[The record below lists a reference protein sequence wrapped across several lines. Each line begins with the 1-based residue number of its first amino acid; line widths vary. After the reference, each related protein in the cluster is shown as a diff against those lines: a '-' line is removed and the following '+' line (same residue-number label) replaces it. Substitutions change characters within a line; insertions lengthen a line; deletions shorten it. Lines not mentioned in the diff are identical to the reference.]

1 MKYSGPHCYQFKIDD
16 SVEFR
21 KTMSIELEGNP
32 TRFAAP
38 LTKNKV
44 PKIYVMKI
52 KGEIVY
58 IGYTSQS
65 ITTRLNNGLRANGK
79 TGYHGYKWKNE
90 IDQIELLVFV
100 FDDTLTH
107 DKEQNKRIINFV
119 EAIEAELVYQYRAQM
134 GNWPKFQHEI
144 HFNNKE
150 REQVLE
156 ISKMIFSA
164 LWDKI

>member
-1 MKYSGPHCYQFKIDD
+1 MKYSAPYRFQLKIEETVA
-16 SVEFR
+16 SR
-21 KTMSIELEGNP
+21 KNMVIELDGNP
-32 TRFAAP
+32 IRFSAP

-52 KGEIVY
+52 AGEIVY

-90 IDQIELLVFV
+90 IDQMELLVFV
-100 FDDTLTH
+100 FDATLTD
-107 DKEQNKRIINFV
+107 DKEQNKPIINFV
-119 EAIEAELVYQYRAQM
+119 EAIEAELVFQHREQT

-144 HFNNKE
+144 HFNNWD
-150 REQVLE
+150 RDRVLE
-156 ISKMIFSA
+156 ISKHIYRS
-164 LWDKI
+164 ITE